1 MNDNNIKE
9 KQTKI
14 GAKADHADKTD
25 KKIQDKKRTISE
37 KIFSTDL
44 NWNIIRELTYIDLS
58 AIAHEIPEIHEMLQD
73 STKHTD
79 VLLYIAQHAKSIGLQ
94 IFVDGIFDIM
104 PDGYGFIRFAECDYL
119 SSGFDIYI
127 SHQMIRKYQFR
138 IGDVVRGTVRLP
150 KTGEKYFALD
160 DVLVLNGAK
169 PNFHTERIYFEQL
182 TPIFP
187 NRAIKFETKRTSD
200 SLTLRLIDIVAPM
213 GFGQRALIV
222 APPKVGKTSV
232 LKALAHAIEDNHP
245 DAILMALLIDERPEE
260 VTDMKRSIK
269 GEVISSTFDEH
280 ASRHVQITEMTLERA
295 RRLVEQGKDVV
306 ILLDSITRLG
316 RAYNTF
322 VPSTGKVLSGGI
334 EASALQRPKKFF
346 GSARNIEEGGSL
358 TIIATALVDT
368 NSKMDEVI
376 FEEFKSTG
384 NCEVQMLR
392 GLAERNIFPAIAI
405 NQSGTRRDDLLV
417 SESRLAKINLLKRSM
432 GQSGPIDATES
443 LLKKLKLTKSNDDFF
458 DRLSSL

>member
-1 MNDNNIKE
+1 MNNNIKD
-9 KQTKI
+9 KQTKTHV
-14 GAKADHADKTD
+14 KADHVESNRKKTS
-25 KKIQDKKRTISE
+25 QVGVVN
-37 KIFSTDL
+37 IFTSDL
-44 NWNIIRELTYIDLS
+44 NWNIVREKSYTELSEIANNVSEIR
-58 AIAHEIPEIHEMLQD
+58 EMLQD

-79 VLLYIAQHAKSIGLQ
+79 LLIYIAQHAKSVGLQ
-94 IFVDGIFDIM
+94 IFVDGVFDIM
-104 PDGYGFIRFAECDYL
+104 PDGYGFIRFAECEYL
-119 SSGFDIYI
+119 SSGFDIYV

-138 IGDVVRGTVRLP
+138 IGDVIKGTVRLP

-160 DVLVLNGAK
+160 EVLLLNGAK
-169 PNFHTERIYFEQL
+169 PNLHAERVYFDKL
-182 TPIFP
+182 TAIFP
-187 NRAIKFETKRTSD
+187 NKAIKFETKRMSD

-232 LKALAHAIEDNHP
+232 LKAIAHAIEDNHP
-245 DAILMALLIDERPEE
+245 EVILMALLIDERPEE

-269 GEVISSTFDEH
+269 GEVISSTFDEL
-280 ASRHVQITEMTLERA
+280 ASRHVQMAEMTLERA

-322 VPSTGKVLSGGI
+322 VPSSGKVLSGGI

-358 TIIATALVDT
+358 TIIATAMVDT

-376 FEEFKSTG
+376 FEEFKGTG

-392 GLAERNIFPAIAI
+392 GLAERSIYPAISI

-417 SESRLAKINLLKRSM
+417 TESRLAKINLLKRSM
-432 GQSGPIDATES
+432 SQTGAVDATES
-443 LLKKLKLTKSNDDFF
+443 LLKKLKLTKTNDDFF